1 MFKSFTLLLLISL
14 TLTTLSCGQSN
25 NSEVKN
31 LKTQVAALE
40 KQKLQNQVNEL
51 EKELSKEQ
59 DSKPKSDESP
69 KAKSTESSKPK
80 TIESIIYTE
89 KIYTDKK
96 YEPFNRYLDIKN
108 LRLLVLDG
116 VSDEIVIKISKT
128 YENMFQDNG
137 SIDQSK
143 RDTLLNTLKNNYVF
157 QRVGGANPDAYG
169 GEPPCCPDYAH
180 HIDPENINDFAHN
193 ASDYIWE
200 KNPEESER
208 QTIEV
213 IEHLLHTITDQGFR
227 HAFPETWEWNNS
239 NSLLNM
245 AMNQAIEKKIY
256 NIESYKFIKNID
268 PVGYRKTIATE
279 YAFWMI
285 LSAWNMFETA
295 KISANEEWNLDSAKE
310 LKDKLDLSW
319 RLYEE
324 TVLPVLSVPDK
335 NLIASLYSDDISMEA
350 KTKQEAK
357 NNDIEIQPTSTQISV
372 GGANIKLEP
381 GKIKFLPRI
390 HNVPSDKAKIVVD
403 SIEKAR
409 EWLPL
414 PPGIIGN
421 RSGLLILQLWSDQN
435 SNIKQIAEER
445 CSYFDAPKKECIND
459 LIEMMPRGGIGMAKI
474 SENPL
479 RFEIVGRDNYWNLP
493 PDENVFM
500 ISTHEWMHVYQYA
513 HALDLPDIYGSQI
526 PSIGPIWLT
535 EGMADYTG
543 YKVTEKYGKVSYKK
557 FINNII
563 YHVSSVKN
571 TTLIL
576 SDFETPTQQVQ
587 WEENDR
593 ETPLA
598 AIGMLAAAYLATTRT
613 EENVYQ
619 GYYEDLNKFG
629 YEKSFE
635 VNFGSTPLEFYKEFD
650 EFLNKSDKEKQNIL
664 KVN

>member
-1 MFKSFTLLLLISL
+1 MLRKIIFIALLSIFI
-14 TLTTLSCGQSN
+14 LSCSQN
-25 NSEVKN
+25 NDTELNK
-31 LKTQVAALE
+31 LKAQVAELE
-40 KQKLQNQVNEL
+40 NQKLQQEFIDLKKQKTIQKSDKNT
-51 EKELSKEQ
+51 KEE
-59 DSKPKSDESP
+59 PKSSP
-69 KAKSTESSKPK
+69 PKNMPINTEG
-80 TIESIIYTE
+80 IIYSDT
-89 KIYTDKK
+89 K
-96 YEPFNRYLDIKN
+96 YAPFNRYIDIKN

-285 LSAWNMFETA
+285 LSAWDMFETA
-295 KISANEEWNLDSAKE
+295 NIRANDEWNLDSSE
-310 LKDKLDLSW
+310 DLKNKLQLSW
-319 RLYEE
+319 KLYEE
-324 TVLPVLSVPDK
+324 TVLPVLSVPNK
-335 NLIASLYSDDISMEA
+335 SFIKELYTETQTSDSKA
-350 KTKQEAK
+350 KSDS
-357 NNDIEIQPTSTQISV
+357 NNQISFSLNEDIK
-372 GGANIKLEP
+372 NIKLES

-403 SIEKAR
+403 SIEKAIK
-409 EWLPL
+409 WLPL
-414 PPGIIGN
+414 PSGIIGN
-421 RSGLLILQLWSDQN
+421 REGLLILQLYSHEK
-435 SNIKQIAEER
+435 SNLKQVAEER
-445 CSYFDAPKKECIND
+445 CSSYHDETNQQCID
-459 LIEMMPRGGIGMAKI
+459 MLIEMMHGAGIGMAKL
-474 SENPL
+474 SNNPL
-479 RFEIVGRDNYWNLP
+479 IFEIIGGDSYWNP
-493 PDENVFM
+493 GPSENVFM
-500 ISTHEWMHVYQYA
+500 ISTHEWMHVYQYS
-513 HALDLPDIYGSQI
+513 HTLDLPGTTNENQIQSQ
-526 PSIGPIWLT
+526 GPIWLS

-543 YKVTEKYGKVSYKK
+543 YKLSDKHGKVSYEK
-557 FINNII
+557 FVKNLINIVSDITTANNI
-563 YHVSSVKN
+563 
-571 TTLIL
+571 L
-576 SDFETPTQQVQ
+576 SNFETPKQQVD
-587 WEENDR
+587 WEESNSSI
-593 ETPLA
+593 PLA
-598 AIGMLAAAYLATTRT
+598 QIGQLASIYLAVTRG
-613 EENVYQ
+613 EEKIYQ
-619 GYYEDLNKFG
+619 GYYKHLNKLG

-635 VNFGSTPLEFYKEFD
+635 QNFGVTPSEFYKEFD
-650 EFLNKSDKEKQNIL
+650 DFLNKSDEAKQNIL

>member
-59 DSKPKSDESP
+59 DSKPKSDKSP

-80 TIESIIYTE
+80 TIKGI
-89 KIYTDKK
+89 IYTDKK
-96 YEPFNRYLDIKN
+96 YEPFNRYLDIIN
-108 LRLLVLDG
+108 LRLFVLDG

-180 HIDPENINDFAHN
+180 HIDSENVNDFAHN

-256 NIESYKFIKNID
+256 NIESYEFMKNID
-268 PVGYRKTIATE
+268 PIGYRKTIATE
-279 YAFWMI
+279 YAYWMI

-295 KISANEEWNLDSAKE
+295 KISANEEWNLDSAEE

-335 NLIASLYSDDISMEA
+335 NLIASLYSDDISVEA
-350 KTKQEAK
+350 KTKQAAK

-421 RSGLLILQLWSDQN
+421 RSGLLILQLWADQN

-557 FINNII
+557 FIKNII

-619 GYYEDLNKFG
+619 GYYKDLNKFG

-635 VNFGSTPLEFYKEFD
+635 VNFGITLSEFYKEFD
-650 EFLNKSDKEKQNIL
+650 EFLNKSDEEKQNIL

>member
-14 TLTTLSCGQSN
+14 TFTTLSCGQSN

-31 LKTQVAALE
+31 LKTQVTALE

-59 DSKPKSDESP
+59 DSKPKSDKSP
-69 KAKSTESSKPK
+69 QVKSTESSKPK

-256 NIESYKFIKNID
+256 NIESYKLS
-268 PVGYRKTIATE
+268 KTQ
-279 YAFWMI
+279 I
-285 LSAWNMFETA
+285 L
-295 KISANEEWNLDSAKE
+295 L
-310 LKDKLDLSW
+310 
-319 RLYEE
+319 
-324 TVLPVLSVPDK
+324 
-335 NLIASLYSDDISMEA
+335 
-350 KTKQEAK
+350 
-357 NNDIEIQPTSTQISV
+357 DIE
-372 GGANIKLEP
+372 
-381 GKIKFLPRI
+381 
-390 HNVPSDKAKIVVD
+390 
-403 SIEKAR
+403 
-409 EWLPL
+409 
-414 PPGIIGN
+414 
-421 RSGLLILQLWSDQN
+421 
-435 SNIKQIAEER
+435 KQ
-445 CSYFDAPKKECIND
+445 
-459 LIEMMPRGGIGMAKI
+459 
-474 SENPL
+474 
-479 RFEIVGRDNYWNLP
+479 
-493 PDENVFM
+493 
-500 ISTHEWMHVYQYA
+500 
-513 HALDLPDIYGSQI
+513 
-526 PSIGPIWLT
+526 
-535 EGMADYTG
+535 
-543 YKVTEKYGKVSYKK
+543 
-557 FINNII
+557 
-563 YHVSSVKN
+563 
-571 TTLIL
+571 
-576 SDFETPTQQVQ
+576 
-587 WEENDR
+587 
-593 ETPLA
+593 
-598 AIGMLAAAYLATTRT
+598 
-613 EENVYQ
+613 
-619 GYYEDLNKFG
+619 
-629 YEKSFE
+629 
-635 VNFGSTPLEFYKEFD
+635 
-650 EFLNKSDKEKQNIL
+650 
-664 KVN
+664 

>member
-1 MFKSFTLLLLISL
+1 MFKSFTLLLLISF

-25 NSEVKN
+25 NSEVEN
-31 LKTQVAALE
+31 LKSQVAALE
-40 KQKLQNQVNEL
+40 EKKLQNQVNEL
-51 EKELSKEQ
+51 EKELSKGQ
-59 DSKPKSDESP
+59 DSKLKTIEASKPKNIKSLKPKSDESP

-80 TIESIIYTE
+80 TIKGI
-89 KIYTDKK
+89 IYTDKK

-335 NLIASLYSDDISMEA
+335 NLIVSLYSLVSSSA
-350 KTKQEAK
+350 LKFT
-357 NNDIEIQPTSTQISV
+357 EIQPTSTQISV

-390 HNVPSDKAKIVVD
+390 HNVPSDKAKIVVA

-459 LIEMMPRGGIGMAKI
+459 LIEM
-474 SENPL
+474 
-479 RFEIVGRDNYWNLP
+479 V
-493 PDENVFM
+493 
-500 ISTHEWMHVYQYA
+500 
-513 HALDLPDIYGSQI
+513 
-526 PSIGPIWLT
+526 SI
-535 EGMADYTG
+535 
-543 YKVTEKYGKVSYKK
+543 
-557 FINNII
+557 F
-563 YHVSSVKN
+563 
-571 TTLIL
+571 
-576 SDFETPTQQVQ
+576 
-587 WEENDR
+587 
-593 ETPLA
+593 
-598 AIGMLAAAYLATTRT
+598 
-613 EENVYQ
+613 
-619 GYYEDLNKFG
+619 
-629 YEKSFE
+629 
-635 VNFGSTPLEFYKEFD
+635 
-650 EFLNKSDKEKQNIL
+650 
-664 KVN
+664 

>member
-1 MFKSFTLLLLISL
+1 MNNTYLTPKKQRFVSFIKDFTLKHQIPPTFIEIMDGLGISSL
-14 TLTTLSCGQSN
+14 GTIN
-25 NSEVKN
+25 WY
-31 LKTQVAALE
+31 
-40 KQKLQNQVNEL
+40 VNEL

-59 DSKPKSDESP
+59 DSKPKSEESP

-80 TIESIIYTE
+80 TIKGIIYR
-89 KIYTDKK
+89 DKK
-96 YEPFNRYLDIKN
+96 YEPFNRYVDIKN

-157 QRVGGANPDAYG
+157 QRVGRANPDAYG

-180 HIDPENINDFAHN
+180 HIDTENINDFAHN

-319 RLYEE
+319 KLYEE
-324 TVLPVLSVPDK
+324 TVLPVLSVPDQ
-335 NLIASLYSDDISMEA
+335 NLIASLYSDDIYTIDTFIVTSL
-350 KTKQEAK
+350 
-357 NNDIEIQPTSTQISV
+357 NNRHEEYSVFSEDYNGNSSDGSKSTFALQLHS
-372 GGANIKLEP
+372 GANLMS
-381 GKIKFLPRI
+381 FNVLPED
-390 HNVPSDKAKIVVD
+390 V
-403 SIEKAR
+403 SI
-409 EWLPL
+409 
-414 PPGIIGN
+414 
-421 RSGLLILQLWSDQN
+421 
-435 SNIKQIAEER
+435 
-445 CSYFDAPKKECIND
+445 
-459 LIEMMPRGGIGMAKI
+459 
-474 SENPL
+474 
-479 RFEIVGRDNYWNLP
+479 
-493 PDENVFM
+493 ENVFSSLGDNVSA
-500 ISTHEWMHVYQYA
+500 ILGEGYSAVYIDE
-513 HALDLPDIYGSQI
+513 LGSF
-526 PSIGPIWLT
+526 IGSLT
-535 EGMADYTG
+535 EISLYEG
-543 YKVTEKYGKVSYKK
+543 YWLLVDEEDILIVIGDPVETDISYDLHNG
-557 FINNII
+557 FN
-563 YHVSSVKN
+563 
-571 TTLIL
+571 LI
-576 SDFETPTQQVQ
+576 SYPYRYF
-587 WEENDR
+587 
-593 ETPLA
+593 
-598 AIGMLAAAYLATTRT
+598 
-613 EENVYQ
+613 
-619 GYYEDLNKFG
+619 
-629 YEKSFE
+629 
-635 VNFGSTPLEFYKEFD
+635 LEP
-650 EFLNKSDKEKQNIL
+650 
-664 KVN
+664 